1 MAACPMCGGGKA
13 RRSCPALG
21 HVICATCCGTKRLV
35 EIRCPADCGW
45 LQAARQHPHAAQQR
59 QQERDSATVMPLL
72 HGLND
77 TEYGVLVTCLQ
88 AAEAARRSAVPRP
101 LDADLQAAVVALAA
115 TAETSSRGVLYE
127 HVPDGP
133 VAARLARDLREA
145 LDEPTRAGVPRLD
158 AAISTA
164 LRRVEDVMKAYRR
177 AAPDAAVDGFFEFL
191 ERVLQPQLADGATGH
206 VIHT

>member
-88 AAEAARRSAVPRP
+88 AAVAARRSAVPRP

-127 HVPDGP
+127 HVPDEQGMP
-133 VAARLARDLREA
+133 VASFR
-145 LDEPTRAGVPRLD
+145 
-158 AAISTA
+158 
-164 LRRVEDVMKAYRR
+164 MKAYRR